1 MDIYGIRFGLPC
13 YSVTRKTGETLV
25 RRKVLLVAYSA
36 RILYVIASSIRCE
49 YFGPRI
55 FLIRIFATG
64 DPTRPLSLGPSLLS
78 APSPGFRPRGRLPRR
93 RLLPSRLRSAHGA
106 TCARVEC
113 PLSPEHV
120 GRQSFALSPRRQS
133 LPRVPARSWRRG
145 SGHSPLR
152 WDG

>member
-1 MDIYGIRFGLPC
+1 MDIYEIRSGLPC

-36 RILYVIASSIRCE
+36 RILYVIAPSIRCE

-55 FLIRIFATG
+55 FLTRIFATG

-78 APSPGFRPRGRLPRR
+78 VLSPGFRPRGRLPRR
-93 RLLPSRLRSAHGA
+93 RLLPSRPRSAHAA

-113 PLSPEHV
+113 PLSPRHG
-120 GRQSFALSPRRQS
+120 GRRSFAPSPRRQS
-133 LPRVPARSWRRG
+133 LPRVPARS
-145 SGHSPLR
+145 
-152 WDG
+152 

>member
-36 RILYVIASSIRCE
+36 RILYVIDSSIRCE

-113 PLSPEHV
+113 PLSPRSEEHTSEL
-120 GRQSFALSPRRQS
+120 QSPCNLVCR
-133 LPRVPARSWRRG
+133 L
-145 SGHSPLR
+145 
-152 WDG
+152 